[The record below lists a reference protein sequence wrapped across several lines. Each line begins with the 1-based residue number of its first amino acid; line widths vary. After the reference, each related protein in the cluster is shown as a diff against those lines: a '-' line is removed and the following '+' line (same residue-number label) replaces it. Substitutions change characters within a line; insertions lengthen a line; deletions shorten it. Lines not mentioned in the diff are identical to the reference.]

1 MSAPG
6 EHIDAL
12 IRLITRQAMKLVA
25 RLAIVH
31 DRRSSLAK
39 ISDIAFLELNNELE
53 TLGLR
58 KKVIADMF
66 GLALRSYQQK
76 VNRLHESTAWDMRS
90 LWTSVYDY
98 LSKAKKATRK
108 DIFDRYNAAD
118 ERVLSSIL
126 ADLTASGFL
135 TKTDVKTTKGGND
148 TIYTVTDDNMANKPT
163 LNQAC
168 TLNLVWTY
176 IYTYPRVSRQN
187 IAERLGLDADA
198 VQSVLEQLEKTN
210 RIERVVDD
218 LGEYFVAPW
227 CIQEAGEGVMGMLSG
242 MYHHFQS
249 ICSALAIKLEQTIDT
264 SAIASVNES
273 SSDQKKN
280 ERRSITTLIGQ
291 ATTGTADLNT
301 DSTATLRPPDDRTPL
316 TPKSPTGSTYSFD
329 IWDAHP
335 HAKQV
340 LEFLARTRKTLS
352 GLRKDIEAH
361 RVSLVD
367 EGHYPKDISPS
378 RITIYIGQY
387 EQFHE

>member
-39 ISDIAFLELNNELE
+39 ISDIAFLELNHELE
-53 TLGLR
+53 ILGLR

-76 VNRLHESTAWDMRS
+76 VNRLQESTAWDLRS

-98 LSKAKKATRK
+98 LNKAKQASRK
-108 DIFDRYNAAD
+108 TVFDRYSAAD

-126 ADLTASGFL
+126 ADLSTSGFL
-135 TKTDVKTTKGGND
+135 SKSEKGGD
-148 TIYTVTDDNMANKPT
+148 TIYTVSADNMESKPT

-176 IYTYPRVSRQN
+176 IYTYPRVSRKN
-187 IAERLGLDADA
+187 IGERLGLDTAT
-198 VQSVLEQLEKTN
+198 VENVLSDLESTN
-210 RIERVVDD
+210 RIERIVDD
-218 LGEYFVAPW
+218 EGECFVAPW

-264 SAIASVNES
+264 SAIDTTTITPEA
-273 SSDQKKN
+273 
-280 ERRSITTLIGQ
+280 RRSI
-291 ATTGTADLNT
+291 ATFSKKTSARMKSKNT
-301 DSTATLRPPDDRTPL
+301 VNSEQHASAQKKML

-329 IWDAHP
+329 IWENHP
-335 HAKQV
+335 YAPQV
-340 LEFLARTRKTLS
+340 LGFLEKTRKTLS

-361 RVSLVD
+361 RVTMI
-367 EGHYPKDISPS
+367 EEETYPSDTSPS

-387 EQFHE
+387 EQHHD